1 LGGFEDCGEYFGLL
15 GSGFIGVGVY
25 ICGLA
30 AALRLAE
37 LGRIEAG
44 MGGESK
50 GKGRG
55 GSRDIEEGAA
65 AGGITEVPTG
75 RGEGGAM

>member
-1 LGGFEDCGEYFGLL
+1 VGLRRL
-15 GSGFIGVGVY
+15 CDLQSWVG
-25 ICGLA
+25 LK
-30 AALRLAE
+30 RE
-37 LGRIEAG
+37 W
-44 MGGESK
+44 GGESK

-75 RGEGGAM
+75 RGESGAM